1 MSTNVFLSKPNMFNI
16 QQDLTYISDTSDS
29 YDKSDKPYI
38 LNSLDISDISDR
50 SYRSDRSVEEKN
62 LTNRKNISQVW
73 KISHKICQPHPK
85 SEVNRFFKFKYIIKT
100 TN

>member
-1 MSTNVFLSKPNMFNI
+1 MSTNVFYQNQTFNI

-50 SYRSDRSVEEKN
+50 SDRSDRSVEEKN

-73 KISHKICQPHPK
+73 KISHKIQSASSQIW
-85 SEVNRFFKFKYIIKT
+85 SEQIFQI
-100 TN
+100 